1 MGREHLREGWH
12 YGKLGDF
19 ITLQRGFDLPE
30 YKRLP
35 GKIPVVTSSGITG
48 THSHSKA
55 SGPGV
60 VMGRYGTIGKLFFI
74 KEDFWPHNTSLYVR
88 DFKGNDPRFIFYFL
102 KTMNYQSHND
112 KSSVPGLNRNH
123 LHLADAIIP
132 PLPIQRRI
140 AHILGTLDDKIE
152 QSRRMN
158 ATLEAIARALFRS
171 WFVDFDPVRAKAD
184 GRDPPGMDTT
194 TAALFPA
201 AFEDSSLGKV
211 PRGWRVGTVGDTI
224 SLSKDSLVPGDFP
237 NEIFEHYSIPSFDEG
252 RIPKQSKGEE
262 IKSSKFIVTHQSVLL
277 SRINPD
283 RSRVWLPLENKER
296 RSICSTEYLVVIP
309 KKHTTKEYLYS
320 LFCSRSFQEIFITM
334 VTGTSSSHQRV
345 KAEYF
350 LSMEILEPPKAI
362 IHAYTKIVTPMFERI
377 AANLHHTRTLAA
389 LRDALLPKLLS
400 GEVGVGGER
409 NQEVV

>member
-60 VMGRYGTIGKLFFI
+60 VMGRYGTIGQLFFI
-74 KEDFWPHNTSLYVR
+74 KENFWPHNTSLYVR

-184 GRDPPGMDTT
+184 GRDPPGMDTA

-201 AFEDSSLGKV
+201 AFEDSPLGKV
-211 PRGWRVGTVGDTI
+211 PRGWRVGTVGDDFNLTMGQSPPGHTYNQI
-224 SLSKDSLVPGDFP
+224 GDGVSFFQGRTDFGFRFPTPRVYCTEPTRFAHPGDTLVSVRAP
-237 NEIFEHYSIPSFDEG
+237 VGDINMANERCCVGRGVGAIRHKSDSRSYTYYFMLSI
-252 RIPKQSKGEE
+252 KGELERFEAEGTVFGSINKRDFQNIDCIIPPTE
-262 IKSSKFIVTHQSVLL
+262 IVQRFEKLVSPLDQS
-277 SRINPD
+277 I
-283 RSRVWLPLENKER
+283 ENR
-296 RSICSTEYLVVIP
+296 
-309 KKHTTKEYLYS
+309 TT
-320 LFCSRSFQEIFITM
+320 
-334 VTGTSSSHQRV
+334 
-345 KAEYF
+345 
-350 LSMEILEPPKAI
+350 
-362 IHAYTKIVTPMFERI
+362 
-377 AANLHHTRTLAA
+377 HTRTLAA
-389 LRDALLPKLLS
+389 LRDTLLPKLLS
-400 GEVGVGGER
+400 GEVGVGGESA
-409 NQEVV
+409 